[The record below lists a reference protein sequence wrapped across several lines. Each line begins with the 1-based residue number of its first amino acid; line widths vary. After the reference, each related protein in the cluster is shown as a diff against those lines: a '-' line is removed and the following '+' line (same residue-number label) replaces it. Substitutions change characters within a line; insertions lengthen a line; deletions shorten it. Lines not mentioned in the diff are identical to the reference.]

1 MVNIGI
7 KEVIKMKSGSQGEIV
22 LTGSLVLLVGY
33 SLVKIF
39 GQSDKIGIII
49 KDSLP
54 IYLLLVGI
62 AALLYFTSDKNKEE
76 GDE

>member
-7 KEVIKMKSGSQGEIV
+7 KEMIKMKSGSQGEIV
-22 LTGSLVLLVGY
+22 LTGSLVLLIGY

-49 KDSLP
+49 
-54 IYLLLVGI
+54 
-62 AALLYFTSDKNKEE
+62 
-76 GDE
+76 